1 MNAVIRLL
9 PVTFVLAACDRD
21 RTADA
26 PKAVEVEQA
35 AAAEPAPA
43 PRAVIVAEDP
53 AYPPGSLS
61 GTPPPVGSVVI
72 QPDPAEVVASP
83 ARQPRKR
90 VVQVVDRIGQ
100 GLETAGEKTREAAAV
115 AEDSTKAAV
124 EVARDKTETGLRKAA
139 SATGDFL
146 QRAGEKIEEK
156 AEEP

>member
-26 PKAVEVEQA
+26 PKAVEVGESA
-35 AAAEPAPA
+35 APA

-100 GLETAGEKTREAAAV
+100 GLDTAGEKTREAAAV